1 MKKKKQLLLAL
12 SLLTCFLFSTVHVT
26 AANESLGKVVD
37 GSVLTDKSEVEST
50 VYPWARGS
58 YLSSGTGRV
67 EVISPGQVRVSGD
80 TVAYQTVDE
89 IKVTL
94 YLQRLKSDE
103 SGWVHVA
110 TLGPKTAKNTSMVTH
125 SNTYSV
131 AHGYYYRVQGAH
143 TVIHKGN
150 VESAT
155 NYSDGILVS

>member
-1 MKKKKQLLLAL
+1 MKKMKQLLVVL
-12 SLLTCFLFSTVHVT
+12 SLLTCFLFGTVHAT

-37 GSVLTDKSEVEST
+37 GSVLTDKNQVDSI

-58 YLSSGTGRV
+58 FLSGGAGHLAIVGTG
-67 EVISPGQVRVSGD
+67 QVKMSGD

-94 YLQRLKSDE
+94 YLQRLKADE

-110 TLGPKTAKNTSMVTH
+110 TLGPKTVKKTDYVSY
-125 SNTYSV
+125 SSTYSV

-143 TVIHKGN
+143 TVIQSGK
-150 VESAT
+150 VESMVSYT
-155 NYSDGILVS
+155 DGLWVP